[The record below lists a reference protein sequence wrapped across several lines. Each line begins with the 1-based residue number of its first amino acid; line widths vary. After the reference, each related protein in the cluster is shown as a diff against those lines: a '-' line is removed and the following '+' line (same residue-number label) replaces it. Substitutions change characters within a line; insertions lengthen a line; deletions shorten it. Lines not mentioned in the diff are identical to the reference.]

1 MQRRLNLVLQE
12 LDRVNR
18 DKSNLQQK
26 FTIQDKEIGQMRRL
40 IESDSDKDKV
50 NAEIQ
55 MDVNGLR
62 DGNVGI
68 KHRITETDG
77 SRADAI

>member
-1 MQRRLNLVLQE
+1 
-12 LDRVNR
+12 
-18 DKSNLQQK
+18 
-26 FTIQDKEIGQMRRL
+26 MRRL
-40 IESDSDKDKV
+40 IESDSDQDKV

-77 SRADAI
+77 SRADAIQNLKMLQMERDR

>member
-1 MQRRLNLVLQE
+1 
-12 LDRVNR
+12 
-18 DKSNLQQK
+18 
-26 FTIQDKEIGQMRRL
+26 MRRL

-77 SRADAI
+77 SRADAIQNLKMLQMERDR